1 MGCGCQPGEDCGCHS
16 GALQGYSWRLGAMD
30 PAAAAAQVT
39 EAKVTASGKAAILNS
54 AQRLQMMGASGE
66 VAYIPGTVD
75 CAAAD
80 GVPTGQQN
88 DLKLGQTATGLALQG
103 VQLASAAGV
112 LAAPFT
118 MGISI
123 AISGIV
129 GLFSTLINHHAQAVK
144 KEQTVLC
151 SAVPAAN
158 NYLNVI
164 AQAVSSGAATPQNA
178 ISALE
183 SLKGDFRSAVGSIYQ
198 DCNAACVMY
207 EELEAICLVM
217 ESQFQDMIDSA
228 NAAAA
233 AASAQPT
240 QIVTPSRPNT
250 TAPAAAAPASS
261 YAPFYSPSTAP
272 PSAPNT
278 VAAPTGAMPSFATPA
293 QGTPGA
299 ATAMTSDWL
308 PIAALVL
315 GGIFLLRGL

>member
-1 MGCGCQPGEDCGCHS
+1 MRCGCDSGNDCGCQDS
-16 GALQGYSWRLGAMD
+16 SLRGYHWHLGAMT

-39 EAKVTASGKAAILNS
+39 ESKVTASGKAAILNS
-54 AQRLQMMGASGE
+54 ALRLQMMGASGE

-75 CAAAD
+75 CAAAQ
-80 GVPTGQQN
+80 GVPTGAQN
-88 DLKLGQTATGLALQG
+88 DLKLVQTSTGLALQG
-103 VQLASAAGV
+103 VNVGLMATGAALGPV
-112 LAAPFT
+112 TA
-118 MGISI
+118 GISI
-123 AISGIV
+123 AVSAIV
-129 GLFSTLINHHAQAVK
+129 GLFSTLINHHAQAVR

-158 NYLNVI
+158 NYLSII
-164 AQAVSSGAATPQNA
+164 AQGVSSGMVTPQDA

-217 ESQFQDMIDSA
+217 ESQFQDMIDAA

-233 AASAQPT
+233 AASAQPM

-278 VAAPTGAMPSFATPA
+278 VAAPTGSMPSFATPA
-293 QGTPGA
+293 A
-299 ATAMTSDWL
+299 AASGVSGDWL
-308 PIAALVL
+308 PIAALVI